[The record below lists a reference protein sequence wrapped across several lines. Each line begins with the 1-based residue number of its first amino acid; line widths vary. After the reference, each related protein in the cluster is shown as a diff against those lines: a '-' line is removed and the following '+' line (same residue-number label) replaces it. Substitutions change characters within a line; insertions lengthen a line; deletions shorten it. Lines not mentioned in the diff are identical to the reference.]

1 MFIGHYAASLAAKS
15 AEPRAPLWAYV
26 AGAQL
31 IDIGWG
37 VLVMAGAEKVRINP
51 ALPGSV
57 LELYYMPFTHS
68 LPAVLSWSV
77 GGAILLKWLLNLPNR
92 AAVAFGLVVFSH
104 WILDLLVHRPD
115 LELWF
120 GSTKIGL
127 ALWNYPVA
135 EMAIEIGILA
145 LAGAVW
151 VSSRKSNALP
161 AWPAIS
167 FLALL
172 VALQV
177 GFLFGPIP
185 TNAAQIAFFALAIY
199 GLTTAAAWLVDRHDG
214 KTSRA
219 LS

>member
-1 MFIGHYAASLAAKS
+1 MFIGHYAAALAAVS
-15 AEPRAPLWAYV
+15 AEPRAPLWSYV

-37 VLVMAGAEKVRINP
+37 VLVLAGTEKVRIDP
-51 ALPGSV
+51 TLPGSV
-57 LELYYMPFTHS
+57 LDLYYMPFTHS
-68 LPAVLSWSV
+68 LPAVLLWSV
-77 GGAILLKWLLNLPNR
+77 GGAILLKWLLKLPNR
-92 AAVAFGLVVFSH
+92 AAVAIGLVVFSH
-104 WILDLLVHRPD
+104 WVLDLLVHRPD

-120 GSTKIGL
+120 GSTKVGL

-151 VSSRKSNALP
+151 VSSRKSNELS
-161 AWPAIS
+161 AWPAIG

-172 VALQV
+172 VAMQV

-185 TNAAQIAFFALAIY
+185 VSATQIALFALAMY
-199 GLTTAAAWLVDRHDG
+199 SLFTAAAWLVDRHDRR
-214 KTSRA
+214 TSKA